1 MTGMLPVSVLGGSLG
16 AGELMVIFLAILLL
30 FGSKNLPKIA
40 RSLGRALAELRRAAR
55 DFSGEIARADW
66 PPSDPDDKPGDHE
79 ELSAKEPREREG

>member
-1 MTGMLPVSVLGGSLG
+1 MNTLHPLSILGGSLG

-66 PPSDPDDKPGDHE
+66 QPFDPDDKLGDHE
-79 ELSAKEPREREG
+79 GPSAKEPREREG